1 MCRKGVFMKKKNWLM
16 GTAAVLAA
24 LLFAMGCPQAVEED
38 ATPAGDGLVSS
49 VSIAGVKI
57 NPLPAAASSIA
68 EAAACPVVVNVERPP
83 TEKEQPGVYY
93 KPVQP
98 VELRLADANATVF
111 FEVTRPDDENPL
123 GIELPGTPAA
133 ANAALITREIGI
145 TLPNSNNFP
154 EGQTVWIR
162 VVAADE
168 SKTNY
173 YRINVVSQ
181 THDTAINAISI
192 NGNDVLDTNQSGHI
206 GPWILGSNWAQAA
219 AGLVNLTAAQA
230 SGVSVAQT
238 PRNNQFDLAR
248 PKLEYA
254 KIPAA
259 SSAGSGEPAAWSAT
273 APASFANHDVLAVKV
288 TASNGTSAGYLK
300 VTVNVGGSP
309 FLSSLAVNNNSIT
322 LGAPSAVL
330 GSASNIAGIAVQTPA
345 YRVEEGQSLTAT
357 PVVWSVTP
365 VADDPGAA
373 VSWALVARGESPS
386 DFTSPTSFDTS
397 HNYLYV
403 KVVSANSEFTMYY
416 LVVYDERP
424 RDTEHVRAASKSVP
438 VYKFTIPA
446 GRTWA
451 DMGAYPKVRMKVLQE
466 EEQFNRADGYQR
478 NFVFGELSKFPEW
491 NPTTGPANFTVGVGG
506 IGSASWAVLMPLI
519 INKQLQ
525 AWAVGS
531 TPAPGI
537 WYTVEYPLTYP
548 EGTKQPWDSNTD
560 LNAIQGYE
568 KDQYWPDAAKTGDV
582 YFGIGITHDEVK
594 EYWIKELSLVSED
607 GGVEIFCDLLGGGRI
622 DSTSRNIGFV
632 SPENQATASQLL
644 REMVADPTLE

>member
-1 MCRKGVFMKKKNWLM
+1 
-16 GTAAVLAA
+16 
-24 LLFAMGCPQAVEED
+24 
-38 ATPAGDGLVSS
+38 
-49 VSIAGVKI
+49 
-57 NPLPAAASSIA
+57 
-68 EAAACPVVVNVERPP
+68 VVVNVERPP

-98 VELRLADANATVF
+98 VEVTLANANETAF
-111 FEVTRPDDENPL
+111 FEVTKPDDENPL
-123 GIELPGTPAA
+123 AVELPGTPDT
-133 ANAALITREIGI
+133 ANAARITREIGI

-181 THDTAINAISI
+181 THDTAINTISVS
-192 NGNDVLDTNQSGHI
+192 GNDVLDTNQSGHI
-206 GPWILGSNWAQAA
+206 GPWILGSSWAEAA

-238 PRNNQFDLAR
+238 PRNNQFDLAK
-248 PKLEYA
+248 PKVEYA

-259 SSAGSGEPAAWSAT
+259 SAAGSGEPAAWNAA
-273 APASFANHDVLAVKV
+273 APPSFENHDILAVKV
-288 TASNGTSAGYLK
+288 TASNGTNAGYLK
-300 VTVNVGGSP
+300 ITVNVGGSP
-309 FLSSLAVNNNSIT
+309 FLSSLTVNNTNIT

-330 GSASNIAGIAVQTPA
+330 GSADNFAGIAIQTPA
-345 YRVEEGQSLTAT
+345 YRVEEGQSLTAS

-365 VADDPGAA
+365 VADDLNAA
-373 VSWALVARGESPS
+373 VSWALVAKGGSPQES

-397 HNYLYV
+397 HNYLYI
-403 KVVSANSEFTMYY
+403 KVVSVSGEFTMYY

-424 RDTEHVRAASKSVP
+424 KDTEHVRAASKSVP

-451 DMGAYPKVRMKVLQE
+451 DMGDYPKVRIRVLQE

-478 NFVFGELSKFPEW
+478 NFVFGELSKFPQW
-491 NPTTGPANFTVGVGG
+491 NTVNGPADFTVGVGG

-519 INKQLQ
+519 INKQLK
-525 AWAVGS
+525 AWAVGG

-548 EGTKQPWDSNTD
+548 EGTKQPWDANTD
-560 LNAIQGYE
+560 LNAMQGYE
-568 KDQYWPDAAKTGDV
+568 KDKYWPDATKTGDV

-607 GGVEIFCDLLGGGRI
+607 GAVEIFCDLLGGGRI
-622 DSTSRNIGFV
+622 DSSSRDRGFV

-644 REMVADPTLE
+644 REMVADPTLK